1 MWRLSGVYQAA
12 DSGCRYIQ
20 DPLSSWYTH
29 LLRVSG
35 LDVVRALTEEQ
46 DATVM
51 TRAEF
56 CADCISTS
64 ASLASVRRVHQNEA
78 LDAVLMVGT
87 VGWERAGEREV
98 STESS
103 GLARSVSS
111 RSSLRQTDRQ
121 F

>member
-1 MWRLSGVYQAA
+1 MNTLFLHVECDSRRKELRPPLNSLILAQTMWRLSGVYQAA

-56 CADCISTS
+56 CADCIG
-64 ASLASVRRVHQNEA
+64 LF
-78 LDAVLMVGT
+78 
-87 VGWERAGEREV
+87 GER
-98 STESS
+98 
-103 GLARSVSS
+103 SS
-111 RSSLRQTDRQ
+111 RDTKMKRLMPCSW
-121 F
+121 